1 MLTIFD
7 CDGVLIDSEIISAT
21 VTAEILNDEGIAM
34 TAEEVTSRFA
44 GLASGEMEAIL
55 SEETGLPV
63 SGRIKERIQAEFDRR
78 IVHVKAVPG
87 VAELLDTL
95 DGARCVGSNADSAY
109 LKKALTSA
117 GLYDRFKPYVFSAGE
132 VGTRKG
138 KPDPNVF
145 LHAAQELGVAPSDT
159 IVIEDSF
166 AGVSA
171 AVRAG
176 MRAIGFTGG
185 AHSWPGHAEALMEAG
200 AETVVRRHSDIL
212 AVIEAFRS
220 WDGRGV

>member
-7 CDGVLIDSEIISAT
+7 CDGVLIDSEIISSA
-21 VTAEILNDEGIAM
+21 VTAEVLNEEGFAI
-34 TAEEVTSRFA
+34 TADEVTSRFA

-78 IVHVKAVPG
+78 IVHVKAVSG
-87 VAELLDTL
+87 IGELLDAL
-95 DGARCVGSNADSAY
+95 EGPRCVGSNADSAY
-109 LKKALTSA
+109 LKRALTSA

-132 VGTRKG
+132 VGTCKG

-145 LHAAQELGVAPSDT
+145 LHAAREFGVDPAET

-166 AGVSA
+166 AGVTA

-185 AHSWPGHAEALMEAG
+185 AHSWPGHAEALMDAG
-200 AETVVRRHSDIL
+200 AETVVRRHGDIL
-212 AVIEAFRS
+212 AVVEAFGS
-220 WDGRGV
+220 WDGRNK

>member
-7 CDGVLIDSEIISAT
+7 CDGVLIDSEIISAI

-95 DGARCVGSNADSAY
+95 DGPRCVGSNADSAY

-117 GLYDRFKPYVFSAGE
+117 GLYDRFKPYVFSASE

-145 LHAAQELGVAPSDT
+145 LHAAQELGVAPSDA

>member
-7 CDGVLIDSEIISAT
+7 CDGVLIDSEIISSA
-21 VTAEILNDEGIAM
+21 VTAEVLNDEGFAI
-34 TAEEVTSRFA
+34 TADEVTSRFA

-55 SEETGLPV
+55 SEESGLHL
-63 SGRIKERIQAEFDRR
+63 SGRVRERIQAEFDRR

-87 VAELLDTL
+87 IAELLDML
-95 DGARCVGSNADSAY
+95 DGPRCIGSNADAAY
-109 LKKALTSA
+109 LKRALTSA
-117 GLYDRFKPYVFSAGE
+117 GLYDRFKPYVFSAGA
-132 VGTRKG
+132 VGTGKG

-145 LHAAQELGVAPSDT
+145 LHAARDFGVDPAEA
-159 IVIEDSF
+159 IVVEDSF
-166 AGVSA
+166 AGVTA

-185 AHSWPGHAEALMEAG
+185 AHSWPGHADALMDAG
-200 AETVVRRHSDIL
+200 AETVVRRAADIL
-212 AVIEAFRS
+212 PVIEAFQN

>member
-87 VAELLDTL
+87 IGDLLDAL
-95 DGARCVGSNADSAY
+95 DGPRCVGSNADSAY
-109 LKKALTSA
+109 LKRALTSA

-145 LHAAQELGVAPSDT
+145 LHAAHELGIAPSET

-185 AHSWPGHAEALMEAG
+185 AHSWPGHADALMEAG

-212 AVIEAFRS
+212 AVVEALRS
-220 WDGRGV
+220 WDGRGI

>member
-21 VTAEILNDEGIAM
+21 VTSEILNDEGIAM

-95 DGARCVGSNADSAY
+95 DGPRCVGSNADSAY
-109 LKKALTSA
+109 LKRALTSA

-185 AHSWPGHAEALMEAG
+185 AHSWPGHADALMEAG

-212 AVIEAFRS
+212 AVIEAFGN

>member
-7 CDGVLIDSEIISAT
+7 CDGVLIDSEIISSE
-21 VTAEILNDEGIAM
+21 VVSKVLGEEGIEISP
-34 TAEEVTSRFA
+34 EEITSRFA

-55 SEETGLPV
+55 SEETGLPL
-63 SGRIKERIQAEFDRR
+63 SGSLRERIQAEFDRR
-78 IVHVKAVPG
+78 IVHVTAVPG
-87 VAELLDTL
+87 IAELLDVL
-95 DGARCVGSNADSAY
+95 EGPRCVGSNADSAY
-109 LKKALTSA
+109 LKRALTSA
-117 GLYDRFKPYVFSAGE
+117 GLYDRFKPYIFSANE

-145 LHAAQELGVAPSDT
+145 LFAAKEFNVEPANT

-171 AVRAG
+171 AVAAG

-185 AHSWPGHAEALMEAG
+185 AHSWTGHAEALMDAG
-200 AETVVRRHSDIL
+200 AETVVRRHRDIP
-212 AVIEAFRS
+212 AVIEAFGG
-220 WDGRGV
+220 WDGLGV